1 LTCEHGT
8 PRGLLPGSVLELGE
22 AACEVF
28 GVEGAVLER
37 GQVPVNRG
45 DGSGQLVLGRRQ
57 FPAAGILV
65 GCVRGPGSG
74 DGVGDEVVLVAV
86 EVGQRAGNRLLDG
99 VGVDP
104 LATAGGGVVSGA
116 PGMSSTGTSWSCRG
130 RGCRAWRCRTR
141 GSA

>member
-1 LTCEHGT
+1 MTCEHGT

-28 GVEGAVLER
+28 EVEGAVLER
-37 GQVPVNRG
+37 GQIPVDRRA
-45 DGSGQLVLGRRQ
+45 GSGQLALSRRQ
-57 FPAAGILV
+57 FPAAGILI
-65 GCVRGPGSG
+65 GCMRGLGSG
-74 DGVGDEVVLVAV
+74 DGVGDEVVLVPV

-116 PGMSSTGTSWSCRG
+116 PVAGVVPVGLG
-130 RGCRAWRCRTR
+130 RRRR
-141 GSA
+141 